1 MLLNIAL
8 SFFGTQSEI
17 VWEQSQILTK
27 GKLAKNHYDSAPRPQ
42 ISCYTNPNEE
52 AKKLTYFFLHSMLV
66 VLCKKILVTSPTLH
80 FQTHIPTGLSEPGRP
95 KGYPPPPPFILADHG
110 SFYLN

>member
-27 GKLAKNHYDSAPRPQ
+27 GKLAKKHYDSVPRPQ
-42 ISCYTNPNEE
+42 ISCYTNPSEE

-66 VLCKKILVTSPTLH
+66 CTMQKNSG
-80 FQTHIPTGLSEPGRP
+80 HISYITFPDTYSYRAVGTRETKGL
-95 KGYPPPPPFILADHG
+95 YPPPFILADHG